1 MKKQFTFIESM
12 IKVGVIG
19 FGGGNALI
27 PVLEQEVVNEKKLV
41 SKDEYDKS
49 VIAAT
54 LTPGALPVEIAS
66 GIGLHVGGI
75 GGMLAGG
82 VLMALPGVVF
92 TVLYLMLL
100 SGADSN
106 ILQQIQY
113 ASIGITAFIL
123 CLLTQ
128 YIVQTLK
135 SYRHSKFRVAA
146 WFVILFVFIA
156 TGGNYLCRIFGLG
169 IRFPKFSTIQILLL
183 TLLGSVVVGLL
194 YQKKTKKKD
203 KKPKLAAGKLG
214 GRLLLWVLFLLLF
227 CLPALFMM
235 WREAAGF
242 VGQGAVSSFLSF
254 GGGDAYLS
262 IADGLFVPEYISES
276 DFYNHLVVIVNVLP
290 GSILCKTLAGIGYLC
305 GEAVVGTIAGGFAFA
320 VAGFACSVA
329 CSCFVFYLV
338 YHLYDRLEGCA
349 IFKVIKKAIRVVVS
363 GLLLTVMTGLLL
375 SEMEI
380 NSNPEIPRL
389 AVPTMIAFF
398 YFVNLIL
405 YHRKWKNIGRIVVS
419 LVLAFLLCNVLEV

>member
-113 ASIGITAFIL
+113 ASIAL
-123 CLLTQ
+123 Q
-128 YIVQTLK
+128 
-135 SYRHSKFRVAA
+135 R
-146 WFVILFVFIA
+146 
-156 TGGNYLCRIFGLG
+156 
-169 IRFPKFSTIQILLL
+169 
-183 TLLGSVVVGLL
+183 
-194 YQKKTKKKD
+194 
-203 KKPKLAAGKLG
+203 
-214 GRLLLWVLFLLLF
+214 LF
-227 CLPALFMM
+227 C
-235 WREAAGF
+235 
-242 VGQGAVSSFLSF
+242 
-254 GGGDAYLS
+254 
-262 IADGLFVPEYISES
+262 
-276 DFYNHLVVIVNVLP
+276 
-290 GSILCKTLAGIGYLC
+290 
-305 GEAVVGTIAGGFAFA
+305 AF
-320 VAGFACSVA
+320 
-329 CSCFVFYLV
+329 
-338 YHLYDRLEGCA
+338 
-349 IFKVIKKAIRVVVS
+349 
-363 GLLLTVMTGLLL
+363 
-375 SEMEI
+375 
-380 NSNPEIPRL
+380 
-389 AVPTMIAFF
+389 
-398 YFVNLIL
+398 
-405 YHRKWKNIGRIVVS
+405 
-419 LVLAFLLCNVLEV
+419 

>member
-123 CLLTQ
+123 CLC
-128 YIVQTLK
+128 
-135 SYRHSKFRVAA
+135 RH
-146 WFVILFVFIA
+146 
-156 TGGNYLCRIFGLG
+156 
-169 IRFPKFSTIQILLL
+169 
-183 TLLGSVVVGLL
+183 
-194 YQKKTKKKD
+194 
-203 KKPKLAAGKLG
+203 
-214 GRLLLWVLFLLLF
+214 
-227 CLPALFMM
+227 
-235 WREAAGF
+235 
-242 VGQGAVSSFLSF
+242 
-254 GGGDAYLS
+254 
-262 IADGLFVPEYISES
+262 
-276 DFYNHLVVIVNVLP
+276 
-290 GSILCKTLAGIGYLC
+290 
-305 GEAVVGTIAGGFAFA
+305 
-320 VAGFACSVA
+320 
-329 CSCFVFYLV
+329 
-338 YHLYDRLEGCA
+338 
-349 IFKVIKKAIRVVVS
+349 
-363 GLLLTVMTGLLL
+363 
-375 SEMEI
+375 
-380 NSNPEIPRL
+380 
-389 AVPTMIAFF
+389 
-398 YFVNLIL
+398 
-405 YHRKWKNIGRIVVS
+405 
-419 LVLAFLLCNVLEV
+419 